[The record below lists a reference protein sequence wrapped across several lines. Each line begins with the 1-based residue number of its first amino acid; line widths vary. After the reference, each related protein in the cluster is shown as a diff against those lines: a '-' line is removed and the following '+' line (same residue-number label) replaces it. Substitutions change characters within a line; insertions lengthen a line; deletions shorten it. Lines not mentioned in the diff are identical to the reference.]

1 MQAAQ
6 ARACPRRACHPTLR
20 PSLHLRW
27 AVQHVGPASRLQP
40 TPPDDDRPAR
50 RMEAGAMPPVPPLT
64 DGPAPA
70 HLHSRL
76 QHGKVPRGPHGSRP
90 ELRQAVEKLGPH
102 QVLGGL
108 CRDWALPG
116 CCRSPA
122 PLALA
127 RPRGLCRI
135 CRDRLHPLAGTFPGS
150 GRSWGR
156 RDGQGCH
163 GVGQVRPHPAHSN
176 DWGGLVGL
184 VPREPAGSDVAAISS
199 GAGAKNR

>member
-1 MQAAQ
+1 
-6 ARACPRRACHPTLR
+6 
-20 PSLHLRW
+20 
-27 AVQHVGPASRLQP
+27 
-40 TPPDDDRPAR
+40 
-50 RMEAGAMPPVPPLT
+50 MPPVPPLT

-122 PLALA
+122 PPGIGQAS
-127 RPRGLCRI
+127 RPVQDLQRPPA
-135 CRDRLHPLAGTFPGS
+135 PLGRNLPGF
-150 GRSWGR
+150 GEVLGDTRWPRMPWGR
-156 RDGQGCH
+156 
-163 GVGQVRPHPAHSN
+163 
-176 DWGGLVGL
+176 
-184 VPREPAGSDVAAISS
+184 
-199 GAGAKNR
+199 AGAPPPCS